1 MATLSA
7 DALVTWEYLAEH
19 LKQKSELVNAD
30 THAFGVGLINAVSA
44 RANTLTRR
52 KLKSRA
58 YVITLDGNGSDV
70 ILLPE
75 YPVTGVAELR
85 IDTAREFG
93 DETII
98 DLGDYEVYDGDGRL
112 WYPAGFPRARRSVKV
127 SYTAGYIN
135 VPEDLQLAVVEAV
148 AYTWKRMRSK
158 SVGALSVSTGDGMT
172 TQYEPELPTSA
183 YKAFL
188 AYRREDV

>member
-7 DALVTWEYLAEH
+7 DALVTWEYLADH

-30 THAFGVGLINAVSA
+30 THHFGVGLINAVSS
-44 RANTLTRR
+44 RANTITRR
-52 KLKSRA
+52 KLKSRS
-58 YVITLDGNGSDV
+58 YELTLDGNGSDV

-85 IDTAREFG
+85 IDTARVF
-93 DETII
+93 DDASII
-98 DLGDYEVYDGDGRL
+98 DAGDYEVYDGDGRL
-112 WYPAGFPRARRSVKV
+112 WYPAGFPLARRCVRV
-127 SYTAGYIN
+127 NITAGYVD

-148 AYTWKRMRSK
+148 AYAWKRMRGK

-183 YKAFL
+183 YKVFL